1 MGGYG
6 LDKRVVW
13 IVLDS
18 CGIGAAPD
26 AAQYGEAD
34 VHSNTIAHVAEAVGG
49 LRVPNLERLGLG
61 RIAAVAGVAPSGVGG
76 YGTMIEKSCGKDTTN
91 GHLEFV
97 GIVLSQPMPTY
108 PNGFPPEIIE
118 PFERYVGKPVL
129 CNRPASGTWV
139 IEAYGREHL
148 ETGRPI
154 VYTSA
159 DSVFQVAAH
168 EGVVPV
174 ETLYDWCE
182 YARSIL
188 VGPHAVG
195 RVIARPFVGE
205 PGRFVRTDRRRDYS
219 LDFGPTVLDEIE
231 AAGYP
236 VVGIGKIADIYNHRG
251 ITRAVHTADNRD
263 GMRKVVEAMDHE
275 RSGLIYANLVDFD
288 SKYGHRNDPVGFA
301 RAIEAFD
308 ADLEAVLARLGSDD
322 LLIITADHGCDPT
335 VPGTDHTRERVPILA
350 YHVNMNRPIDLGE
363 RGTFADLGAT
373 VAEYFGVPTPSVGRS
388 FLRDLGLA

>member
-1 MGGYG
+1 M
-6 LDKRVVW
+6 DKRLIW

-26 AAQYGEAD
+26 AALYGEAD
-34 VHSNTIAHVAEAVGG
+34 PHSNTIVHVAEAVGG
-49 LRVPNLERLGLG
+49 LHVPHLERLGLG
-61 RIAAVAGVAPSGVGG
+61 RIAPIPGVAATGVGAFG
-76 YGTMIEKSCGKDTTN
+76 VMVEKSSGKDTTN

-97 GIVLSQPMPTY
+97 GVILDRPMPTY
-108 PNGFPPEIIE
+108 PNGFPPEILE

-168 EGVVPV
+168 EDVVPV
-174 ETLYDWCE
+174 DTLYDWCA

-195 RVIARPFVGE
+195 RVIARPFIGE
-205 PGRFVRTDRRRDYS
+205 PGRFVRTDRRRDFS
-219 LDFGPTVLDEIE
+219 LDFGPTVLDAIE
-231 AAGYP
+231 RAGYP

-251 ITRAVHTADNRD
+251 ITRAVHTIDND
-263 GMRKVVEAMDHE
+263 DAMDKLLEAME
-275 RSGLIYANLVDFD
+275 QEAAGLLYANLVDFD
-288 SKYGHRNDPVGFA
+288 SKFGHRNDPVGFA

-308 ADLEAVLARLGSDD
+308 RRLEAVLSQLRPRD
-322 LLIITADHGCDPT
+322 LLVITADHGCDPT
-335 VPGTDHTRERVPILA
+335 VPGTDHTRERVPLIA
-350 YHVNMNRPIDLGE
+350 YHPHLADAVDLGQRE
-363 RGTFADLGAT
+363 TFADLGAT
-373 VAEYFGVPTPSVGRS
+373 VADYFGVELPPVGKS
-388 FLRDLGLA
+388 FLRELQLG